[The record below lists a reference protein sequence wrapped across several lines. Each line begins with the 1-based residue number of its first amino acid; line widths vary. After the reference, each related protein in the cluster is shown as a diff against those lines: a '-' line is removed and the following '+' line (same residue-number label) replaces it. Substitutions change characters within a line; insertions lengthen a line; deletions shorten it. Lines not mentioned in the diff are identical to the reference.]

1 MRILLICNKFPY
13 PPRDG
18 GSLASYNMTRGL
30 VEAGNRV
37 DLLAMNTSK
46 HYSPEGVLNIDIDG
60 LNKVRDVF
68 IDNSVSYPGLLY
80 NLLFS
85 AAPYNAGR
93 FIHKTFKTVLADML
107 QENEYDI
114 IQMEGLYLA
123 SYIQEIRENTK
134 AKIVYRAHNIE
145 HEIWG
150 GYLRNTKA
158 ISGKF
163 YLSHQYKKIRNF
175 EQEFVNRY
183 DLLATVT
190 QADLEKLNS
199 MGNDKPAI
207 VAPFGMY
214 PHEFIMAKSSSAGDW
229 FHLQY
234 IGALDW
240 LPNVESL
247 NWFIDNVWVKVKKKY
262 PGLRFSVAGRNPREN
277 FAKKMVTK
285 GIDFLGEVES
295 SREYLSE
302 NGIVVVPLFSG
313 SGIRVKIIEALFM
326 NKPVIATSFA
336 VSGIPVEDGV
346 NILLADSENEFLD
359 CIGKLITD
367 QDYAAGIGAR
377 AGELS
382 SRYFNNRTI
391 TEELTTFYKIH
402 SV

>member
-18 GSLASYNMTRGL
+18 GSLASYNMARGL

-46 HYSPEGVLNIDIDG
+46 HYSPGGVLNIDIEG

-68 IDNSVSYPGLLY
+68 IDNSVSYPGLFF

-85 AAPYNAGR
+85 STPYNAGR
-93 FIHKTFKTVLADML
+93 IIHKTFKKVLADML
-107 QENEYDI
+107 RENEYDI

-123 SYIQEIRENTK
+123 SYLKEIRENTK

-145 HEIWG
+145 HEIWNS
-150 GYLRNTKA
+150 YCRNTKA
-158 ISGKF
+158 ISEKF
-163 YLSHQYKKIRNF
+163 YLGHQNKKIKNF

-183 DLLATVT
+183 DLLATVSK
-190 QADLEKLNS
+190 ADLEKLNS
-199 MGNDKPAI
+199 MGNEKPAI

-214 PHEFIMAKSSSAGDW
+214 PDEFIMAKSSSVGDS

-262 PGLRFSVAGRNPREN
+262 PGLRFSVAGRNPKGR
-277 FAKKMVTK
+277 FAKKMVRK
-285 GIDFLGEVES
+285 GIDYFGEVAS
-295 SREYLSE
+295 SRKYLSE
-302 NGIVVVPLFSG
+302 NGVVVVPLFSG

-326 NKPVIATSFA
+326 KKPVIATTFA

-346 NILLADSENEFLD
+346 NILIADNENAFLD
-359 CIGKLITD
+359 CIGKLVTD
-367 QDYAAGIGAR
+367 QDYAAGMGAR

-382 SRYFNNRTI
+382 ARYFDNRTI
-391 TEELTTFYKIH
+391 TDELTAFYKIH